1 MEHRVSR
8 RRDGLDFWRVRWV
21 GDRRMAGFSLIELL
35 LVTVI
40 ALMLSGVAI
49 PLFVRS
55 FESTRMNMSARA
67 VHRMHRYARARAL
80 LSASERVLRFD
91 LERGRIELLSAPV
104 PKGPEPALEKGRA
117 LERGIR
123 LVRVELPEGD
133 VTNGRAEVRYN
144 RSGRCL
150 EYAVELRDADGRGL
164 RVAVDGIS
172 GEFEVRDADE

>member
-1 MEHRVSR
+1 MEHRVRQWDGFARSFR
-8 RRDGLDFWRVRWV
+8 RTE
-21 GDRRMAGFSLIELL
+21 FSLIELL
-35 LVTVI
+35 LVTAI
-40 ALMLSGVAI
+40 ALILSGISI

-55 FESTRMNMSARA
+55 FESTRMNMSART

-80 LSASERVLRFD
+80 LSASDRVLRFD
-91 LERGRIELLSAPV
+91 LEEGRVELLPVSGPADSVSSAVAP
-104 PKGPEPALEKGRA
+104 EKGRA

-133 VTNGRAEVRYN
+133 VTEGKAEVRYN
-144 RSGRCL
+144 RSGRCW

-172 GEFEVRDADE
+172 GDFEVRDAEK